1 MFKQISSPMTR
12 LNLLHLYLRILLQV
26 WRRGRSSQEEE
37 ENSDAVREFLSK
49 H

>member
-12 LNLLHLYLRILLQV
+12 LNLFHLLRILLQV